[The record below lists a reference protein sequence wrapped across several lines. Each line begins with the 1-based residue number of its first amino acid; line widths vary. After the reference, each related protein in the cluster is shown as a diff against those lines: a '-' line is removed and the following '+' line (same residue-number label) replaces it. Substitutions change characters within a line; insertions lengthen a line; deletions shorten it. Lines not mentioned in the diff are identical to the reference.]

1 MNAKDKRCARATGT
15 AVGQMHRAKHRTS
28 FWVRAPRIWKRTYVC
43 MANHESLA
51 LALNSSQE
59 LPGPLCLLHKI
70 HRRCYGHLCPC
81 DCSSSGQSLLHIA
94 ASLDQHSK
102 FRPLMPSFW
111 SSVASSRAVST
122 PDPLWLP
129 SQPPSHTRRSPRYFK
144 NQMGEGSKNYVSTT
158 TTTFLL
164 LLLRFYYYVLLLLLR
179 FYRALLPILHI
190 IIRL

>member
-1 MNAKDKRCARATGT
+1 
-15 AVGQMHRAKHRTS
+15 
-28 FWVRAPRIWKRTYVC
+28 
-43 MANHESLA
+43 
-51 LALNSSQE
+51 
-59 LPGPLCLLHKI
+59 
-70 HRRCYGHLCPC
+70 
-81 DCSSSGQSLLHIA
+81 
-94 ASLDQHSK
+94 
-102 FRPLMPSFW
+102 MPSFW